1 MLVFTKKLLGL
12 SQVIFFGTVSC
23 QTPFHDGP
31 VPALLLNGN
40 VDDRAQIKIV
50 LEKALNKDGVILSSN
65 PFATKSF
72 LIIEKSFKR
81 SLEGNL
87 TGGFII
93 SSPEKFM
100 LLKDGKGCLIKHVN
114 TDQTWRLKNIVCI
127 RADNE
132 S

>member
-1 MLVFTKKLLGL
+1 MLAFTKKLLGL
-12 SQVIFFGTVSC
+12 SQVILFGTISC

-40 VDDRAQIKIV
+40 VDNQAQIKIV
-50 LEKALNKDGVILSSN
+50 LKKALNKDDVILSSN

-72 LIIEKSFKR
+72 LIVEKSFKR

-127 RADNE
+127 RAINE